1 MQKEMYLLLQVMIQL
16 LNYGILGSD
25 CFLCFIVSSRNGQC
39 IQTLSDGQDSISSVC
54 MDDTCI
60 ITGYVLMIHFKYIRS
75 VDGSIRTYDIRAGQL
90 HQDNIKS
97 IISTIFHD

>member
-1 MQKEMYLLLQVMIQL
+1 MQKEMYLLQQVMIQL
-16 LNYGILGSD
+16 LNYGILGSYY
-25 CFLCFIVSSRNGQC
+25 FLCFIVSSRNGQC

-60 ITGYVLMIHFKYIRS
+60 ITGYVLMIHFEYIRS

-97 IISTIFHD
+97 IISTIFS